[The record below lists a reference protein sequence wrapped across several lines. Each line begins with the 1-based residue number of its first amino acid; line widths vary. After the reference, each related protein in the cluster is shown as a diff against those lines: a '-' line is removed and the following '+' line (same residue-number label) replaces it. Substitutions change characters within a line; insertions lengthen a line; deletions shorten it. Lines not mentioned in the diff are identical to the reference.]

1 MLQLLRR
8 RLQGEREGGFTLIEL
23 MVVVLIIAILIAIAI
38 PTFLGAR
45 TRAQN
50 RAAQAS
56 LRNALVAAKSIY
68 TDTQSYATAEGA
80 GLTAVEPAL
89 TYKAKATASTG
100 QNDVSADGTTNAGQW
115 AGAALSASGTCFW
128 IKDTSPAAPPTGP
141 VPPVPARRRWVP
153 PEPAG
158 SPDQRLNEHVGGSS
172 DPPPRTSP
180 ARTGSS
186 VREHEGRGRD
196 PLDLATAVGCG
207 PLRVPEGRQRYPSRP

>member
-1 MLQLLRR
+1 MLQQLRR

-68 TDTQSYATAEGA
+68 TDTQSYATAEAGGAA
-80 GLTAVEPAL
+80 GLSSVEPSL
-89 TYKAKATASTG
+89 TYKAKGVVSTG
-100 QNDVSADGTTNAGQW
+100 QNDISADGSTNAGQW

-128 IKDTSPAAPPTGP
+128 IKDNVSSGTTYGTGTAATCTGTAALGAAGTS
-141 VPPVPARRRWVP
+141 W
-153 PEPAG
+153 
-158 SPDQRLNEHVGGSS
+158 
-172 DPPPRTSP
+172 
-180 ARTGSS
+180 
-186 VREHEGRGRD
+186 
-196 PLDLATAVGCG
+196 
-207 PLRVPEGRQRYPSRP
+207 

>member
-1 MLQLLRR
+1 VLQLLRR

-23 MVVVLIIAILIAIAI
+23 MVVVLIIAILIAI

-89 TYKAKATASTG
+89 TYKAKGTASTG

-128 IKDTSPAAPPTGP
+128 IKDNIASGTTYGTGATCTGTAALGAAGTS
-141 VPPVPARRRWVP
+141 W
-153 PEPAG
+153 
-158 SPDQRLNEHVGGSS
+158 
-172 DPPPRTSP
+172 
-180 ARTGSS
+180 
-186 VREHEGRGRD
+186 
-196 PLDLATAVGCG
+196 
-207 PLRVPEGRQRYPSRP
+207 

>member
-68 TDTQSYATAEGA
+68 TDTQSYATAESGA
-80 GLTAVEPAL
+80 TGLPAVEPSL
-89 TYKAKATASTG
+89 TYKAKGVASTG
-100 QNDVSADGTTNAGQW
+100 QNDISADGSTNAGQW

-128 IKDTSPAAPPTGP
+128 IKDNVSSGTTYGTGP
-141 VPPVPARRRWVP
+141 TCTGTAALAA
-153 PEPAG
+153 AG
-158 SPDQRLNEHVGGSS
+158 
-172 DPPPRTSP
+172 TSW
-180 ARTGSS
+180 
-186 VREHEGRGRD
+186 
-196 PLDLATAVGCG
+196 
-207 PLRVPEGRQRYPSRP
+207 

>member
-1 MLQLLRR
+1 VLKVGFLKPIYRRKNPVRTGFDKEESHVLQTLRR

-56 LRNALVAAKSIY
+56 LRNALVAAKSVY

-89 TYKAKATASTG
+89 TYKAKGTASTG

-128 IKDTSPAAPPTGP
+128 IKDNVSTGTTYGSGATCTGTAALGAAGTS
-141 VPPVPARRRWVP
+141 W
-153 PEPAG
+153 
-158 SPDQRLNEHVGGSS
+158 
-172 DPPPRTSP
+172 
-180 ARTGSS
+180 
-186 VREHEGRGRD
+186 
-196 PLDLATAVGCG
+196 
-207 PLRVPEGRQRYPSRP
+207 